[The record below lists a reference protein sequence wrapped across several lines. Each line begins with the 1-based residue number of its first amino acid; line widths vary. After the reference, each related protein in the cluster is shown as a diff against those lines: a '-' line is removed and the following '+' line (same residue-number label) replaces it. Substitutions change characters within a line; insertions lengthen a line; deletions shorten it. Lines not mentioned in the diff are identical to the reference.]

1 MKRDAVMA
9 MLMANHVIDMI
20 KQKRAE
26 EDNQIK
32 AAKPDDKK
40 DHPVKEA
47 IQGFFN
53 SNLKAFGCERENVVK
68 LMSALTGFEYAAN
81 FSSTRTYYDQYSV
94 IASLVDYKSANM
106 VAVPG
111 TILLVGSNNGRV
123 FTPKDIQTTGNQTTY
138 STNGVDARRA
148 TDEEY
153 AAFMKELDTEAGKKK
168 LVMWMA
174 SNGIADCF
182 FGLKLSE

>member
-53 SNLKAFGCERENVVK
+53 SNLKAFGCERENVIK
-68 LMSALTGFEYAAN
+68 LMSALTGFEYN
-81 FSSTRTYYDQYSV
+81 TISDNGTNYYDQYSV
-94 IASLVDYKSANM
+94 ITSLVDYNGGGLGI
-106 VAVPG
+106 VIG
-111 TILLVGSNNGRV
+111 DTLLVGSNNGRV
-123 FTPKDIQTTGNQTTY
+123 FTPTGKQSDGSAVY
-138 STNGVDARRA
+138 LERRKHEARRA

-168 LVMWMA
+168 LVIWIA
-174 SNGIADCF
+174 KNGIADCF